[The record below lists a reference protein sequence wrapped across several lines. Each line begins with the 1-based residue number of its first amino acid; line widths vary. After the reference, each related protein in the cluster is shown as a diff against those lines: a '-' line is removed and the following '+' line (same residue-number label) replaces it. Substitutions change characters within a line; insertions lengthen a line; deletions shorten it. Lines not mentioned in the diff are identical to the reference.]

1 MSTCY
6 LPSRLK
12 KWSFLFFL
20 FILLGGFAAASTGFA
35 ACEYLS
41 EDFSS
46 AAEWA
51 ADQKYGH
58 WTISNG
64 MLDVENTETT
74 STYAKTAFYPDNFF
88 TADVRINIVSSSD
101 RYTRVGIRFR
111 TSGDVLFGVQGD
123 NGQITTNGVLCY
135 YYPTAGLLKF
145 KVYDMVAGEWVTPIA
160 SRSVS
165 VKVASIGLNVVADGV
180 IFRLNGQDTN
190 YKLSGNFSFPSV
202 VDHLYLYAGGTGLH
216 ARFDNVCASAGEVG
230 DFLPGNAMPVPGGRE
245 VLTAAPAASPAISIV
260 PASASPLGLGAAA
273 SGGGILSLTA
283 GLSGLAAPM
292 DLYVGIGV
300 GSAIFLFD
308 SHNRFHSVSEGFIKW
323 RANTTG
329 GFNNVRLL
337 PDIDLSAYPGTYTFY
352 FIMAPA
358 GHFDAGNFNSFR
370 LWVTPLVVNGG
381 GGSGGG
387 GSSTVTDH
395 AMEQEIKQNINL
407 IFGLTSGF
415 PGGLT
420 EAMSIFQDKN
430 VVTFSPPLDS
440 VFASVMHGAP
450 IPSPITINA
459 NLGSGYRMKSG
470 AVMAGSARIVLSKV
484 QFSATGMGADFS
496 ANFNNV
502 TKDGAPFVNGHL
514 SGNILMTKGAG
525 ETSNISGRINI
536 SSLSVSGQ
544 PMSGTIDIAGTVKD
558 FDLFAFIGMRM
569 DDMLKTTGNIRL
581 TFTNFTSGAYTITG
595 GYVDINST
603 RSGHA
608 TISTNLQTSQGPVT
622 LNMTSTASATSA
634 VINTTAPGTAGP
646 YTVSIA
652 NVTMNQ
658 NTCANYPTGGTVS
671 FTSHSTGKT
680 GVVTFT
686 GACDGTY
693 RYTEQ

>member
-41 EDFSS
+41 SGDFSS
-46 AAEWA
+46 GSGWKARQSTAS
-51 ADQKYGH
+51 
-58 WTISNG
+58 WTSPNG
-64 MLDVENTETT
+64 MLDVQNIQSGYASYAEHDFTPGGFFSLDTEV
-74 STYAKTAFYPDNFF
+74 S
-88 TADVRINIVSSSD
+88 IVSTTD
-101 RYTRVGIRFR
+101 EWDAVGIYFYL
-111 TSGDVLFGVQGD
+111 SGDVYFSA
-123 NGQITTNGVLCY
+123 NGYMTNRIAAFYYPSTNKVKFWVWDLTNGKWV
-135 YYPTAGLLKF
+135 YPLGF
-145 KVYDMVAGEWVTPIA
+145 H
-160 SRSVS
+160 SVS
-165 VKVASIGLNVVADGV
+165 GAVRSIGLSMVADGIV
-180 IFRLNGQDTN
+180 MRLNGHDTSL
-190 YKLSGNFSFPSV
+190 KLTGDFSLAP
-202 VDHLYLYAGGTGLH
+202 YAVSKIKLWAQGTGLH
-216 ARFDNVCASAGEVG
+216 ARFDNVCAAPYEVG

-308 SHNRFHSVSEGFIKW
+308 SHNRLHSVSEGFIKW

-370 LWVTPLVVNGG
+370 LWVTPLVINGG

-415 PGGLT
+415 SGGLT

-658 NTCANYPTGGTVS
+658 STCANYPTGGTVS
-671 FTSHSTGKT
+671 FTSHSTGRT